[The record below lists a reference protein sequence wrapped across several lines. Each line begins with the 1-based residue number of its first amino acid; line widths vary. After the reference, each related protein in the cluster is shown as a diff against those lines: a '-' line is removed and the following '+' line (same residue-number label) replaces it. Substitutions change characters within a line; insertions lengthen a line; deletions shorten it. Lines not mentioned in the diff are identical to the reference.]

1 MKGNGLIRNQLAVN
15 LFFRLLTASAIATTA
30 TADPV
35 TPLPVTKVERR
46 ADGITIGTLRIQV
59 WSDRVIRVTDGPATN
74 SLSVIGQ
81 PGKASWKLVETPG
94 AVVIETAI
102 LRAKLNRMTGAVTF
116 SDRNDKLILEETER
130 GKFGLAPDERIY
142 GLGQHQA
149 GQWNYRGTTV
159 HLQQKNME
167 VALPVLVSSK
177 GYGVLWDNPAVADVV
192 VGPKQVEWRS
202 EVGNEDYYFMYG
214 PQADDVIRAYREL
227 TGAAPMLPKW
237 AWGFWQCKERYATQ
251 KELIDVVAEYRKRN
265 VPLDGIVQDWQYWKP
280 GAWGEHEFDP
290 ARYPEPAAMVHELHE
305 LNAHVLVSV
314 WPRFDLG
321 TAHLGELEQA
331 GAVYPPVF
339 PNVYPKGE
347 SKWYDAFR
355 PEGRRIYW
363 RQLSETLFKLGFDGW
378 WLDASEPEL
387 GGHWGEMR
395 HLNAR
400 FYNAYPLMHT
410 TGIYQGQRAETNDKR
425 VCILT
430 RSAYPGQQRNAA
442 ITWSGDVQGSW
453 DAFARQIPAG
463 LNFSISGIPYWNT
476 DIGGFFGKSAKDRE
490 YQELFTRW
498 FEYGAFC
505 PIFRVHGTGGPK
517 EFWQWD
523 GPTQEIWKKYVELRY
538 RLLPY
543 IYSVAWQVTSNGGTM
558 MRPLMMDFPDALD
571 VGDQF
576 MFGPALLACPVTKEG
591 ATTRHA
597 VLPGKSVWY
606 DFWTGKGFTG
616 DVEADAP
623 IETMPL
629 YVRAGSILPLGPV
642 VQYTGEK
649 PSDPIEL
656 RVYPGA
662 DGAFTLYED
671 EGDNYNY
678 EKGQYA
684 TIPFTW
690 NDATDTLTIGARER
704 SFPGVLP
711 DRTFHVVFVGANAD
725 HLLKYRGQILKVKK

>member
-1 MKGNGLIRNQLAVN
+1 MNLRVRILLAVTVAVVAN
-15 LFFRLLTASAIATTA
+15 TVLAT
-30 TADPV
+30 PQI
-35 TPLPVTKVERR
+35 ERR
-46 ADGITIGTLRIQV
+46 ADGITMGPLRLQV
-59 WSDRVIRVTDGPATN
+59 WSDRVVRVTDGTTSN
-74 SLSVIGQ
+74 SLSVIGRPTNVHWRLIQ
-81 PGKASWKLVETPG
+81 TPD
-94 AVVIETAI
+94 AAVIETSA
-102 LRAKLNRMTGAVTF
+102 LHVKLNRMTGAVIF
-116 SDRNDKLILEETER
+116 SDRNDRPILEETGR
-130 GKFGLAPDERIY
+130 GKFLLAPDERIY
-142 GLGQHQA
+142 GLGQHQS
-149 GQWNYRGTTV
+149 GKWDYRGTTV
-159 HLQQKNME
+159 HLQQKNRE

-177 GYGVLWDNPAVADVV
+177 GYGVLWDNPSVTDVV
-192 VGPKQVEWRS
+192 VGPKEVEWKS
-202 EVGNEDYYFMYG
+202 EVGNEDYYIMYG
-214 PQADDVIRAYREL
+214 PRADDVVRAYREL
-227 TGAAPMLPKW
+227 TGAAPLLPKW

-251 KELIDVVAEYRKRN
+251 KELLGVVAEYRKRG

-280 GAWGEHEFDP
+280 GTWGEHEFDP
-290 ARYPEPAAMVHELHE
+290 ARYPDPAAMVKELHE
-305 LNAHVLVSV
+305 MNAHVLVSV

-321 TAHLGELEQA
+321 TAHLKELDQA

-347 SKWYDAFR
+347 GKWYDAFN
-355 PEGRRIYW
+355 PDGRRIYW
-363 RQLSETLFKLGFDGW
+363 KQLSETLFKLGFDGW
-378 WLDASEPEL
+378 WLDASEAEL

-395 HLNAR
+395 NLNAG

-410 TGIYQGQRAETNDKR
+410 TGVYKGQRAETNDKR

-430 RSAYPGQQRNAA
+430 RSAYPGQQRNSA
-442 ITWSGDVQGSW
+442 ITWSGDIQGSW

-476 DIGGFFGKSAKDRE
+476 DVGGFFGKNAKDKK

-505 PIFRVHGTGGPK
+505 PIFRVHGTGGGK

-523 GPTQEIWKKYVELRY
+523 EPTQEIWKKYVDLRY

-543 IYSVAWQVTSNGGTM
+543 IYSVSWQVTHNGGTM

-576 MFGPALLACPVTKEG
+576 MFGPALMVCPVTTEG
-591 ATTRHA
+591 ATTRRV

-606 DFWTGKGFTG
+606 DFWTGASCTG
-616 DVEADAP
+616 DREADAP
-623 IETMPL
+623 IETLPL

-642 VQYTGEK
+642 MQYVAEK
-649 PSDPIEL
+649 PENPIEL

-662 DGAFTLYED
+662 DGRFRLYED
-671 EGDNYNY
+671 EGDGYNY

-690 NDATDTLTIGARER
+690 NDASGTLTIGAREGD
-704 SFPGVLP
+704 FTGMLQ
-711 DRTFHVVFVGANAD
+711 DRTFRIVFVDTKAEQ
-725 HLLKYRGQILKVKK
+725 LLQYRGHILEVKK